1 MFSSRAPS
9 PDFRLK
15 LLEKADAKPLYETI
29 RANREFL
36 REWLPWVDSTRN
48 VQDSKAFIDDAM
60 HKYFKGEGV
69 VQGIWSDGALL
80 GCIGINDISLLH
92 RKASLGYWLDRSHQD
107 RGIMTRAAR
116 QVVNYAFHELHLNRV
131 EILCASRN
139 YRSRG
144 VAQRLHF
151 QQEGVLRDF
160 HYQHDQ
166 FVDMLLFSMLRR
178 DWGYSIESPV

>member
-1 MFSSRAPS
+1 MFSSRAPL

-15 LLEKADAKPLYETI
+15 LLEKADAQPLYEAI

-36 REWLPWVDSTRN
+36 WEWLPWVDATRS

-69 VQGIWSDGALL
+69 VQGIWSDGALV
-80 GCIGINDISLLH
+80 GCIGINDICPPH

-116 QVVNYAFHELHLNRV
+116 LVINYVFNELHLNRV
-131 EILCASRN
+131 EILCAARN

-144 VAQRLHF
+144 VAERLGF
-151 QQEGVLRDF
+151 RPEGVLRDY
-160 HYQHDQ
+160 HYQHGHY
-166 FVDMLLFSMLRR
+166 VDMLLFSMLRR
-178 DWGYSIESPV
+178 DWSVVEK

>member
-1 MFSSRAPS
+1 MFSRRAPL

-15 LLEKADAKPLYETI
+15 LLEKADAQPLYEAI

-36 REWLPWVDSTRN
+36 REWLPWVDATRS

-60 HKYFKGEGV
+60 HKYLKGEGV
-69 VQGIWSDGALL
+69 VQGIWSDGTLV
-80 GCIGINDISLLH
+80 GCIGLNDICPPH

-116 QVVNYAFHELHLNRV
+116 QVIAYAFNELQLNRM

-144 VAQRLHF
+144 VAQRLGFHP
-151 QQEGVLRDF
+151 EGVLRDY
-160 HYQHDQ
+160 HYQHGQ
-166 FVDMLLFSMLRR
+166 YVDMLLFSMLRR
-178 DWGYSIESPV
+178 DWGHVAEK

>member
-1 MFSSRAPS
+1 MFFGRATS

-15 LLEKADAKPLYETI
+15 LLEKADAQPLYETI

-36 REWLPWVDSTRN
+36 REWLPWVDTTQS
-48 VQDSKAFIDDAM
+48 VLDSKAFIDDAV

-69 VQGIWSDGALL
+69 VHGIWYDDTLV
-80 GCIGINDISLLH
+80 GCIGINDISQAH

-116 QVVNYAFHELHLNRV
+116 QMTTYAFQELKLNRM
-131 EILCASRN
+131 ELLCASRN

-144 VAQRLHF
+144 VAQRLGF
-151 QQEGVLRDF
+151 QQEGVLRD
-160 HYQHDQ
+160 YYWQHGRY
-166 FVDMLLFSMLRR
+166 VDMLLFSMLRR
-178 DWGYSIESPV
+178 DWKLDVIN

>member
-15 LLEKADAKPLYETI
+15 LLEKADAQPLYEAI

-36 REWLPWVDSTRN
+36 REWLPWVDATRS
-48 VQDSKAFIDDAM
+48 VLDSRAFIDDAM

-69 VQGIWSDGALL
+69 VQGIWSDGALV
-80 GCIGINDISLLH
+80 GCIGINDISGPH

-107 RGIMTRAAR
+107 RGIMTRAAH
-116 QVVNYAFHELHLNRV
+116 QVVNYAFHELHLNRL

-144 VAQRLHF
+144 VAQRLRFHL
-151 QQEGVLRDF
+151 EGVLRDY
-160 HYQHDQ
+160 HYQHDHY
-166 FVDMLLFSMLRR
+166 VDMLLFSMLRR
-178 DWGYSIESPV
+178 DWGYVGEK